1 MQLRDPIAEEEVN
14 CCCWSELAIH
24 AGYPTAKNEEQ
35 IGHGVP
41 EGAPKEDYKLPMF
54 VVAIVASILSCFL
67 IHDLVLQQDLV
78 AAIQPHIPCSS
89 VTLLLSSS
97 SGRWKSV
104 AAAGTS

>member
-14 CCCWSELAIH
+14 WSELAIH

>member
-54 VVAIVASILSCFL
+54 VVAIVASSC
-67 IHDLVLQQDLV
+67 HV
-78 AAIQPHIPCSS
+78 
-89 VTLLLSSS
+89 SSS
-97 SGRWKSV
+97 TISFFSKTSWPPFNHTFH
-104 AAAGTS
+104 AAP